1 MITIVLENFGI
12 LGFWIPVV
20 TDLIFPFWVEDFYKI
35 FNRIKIMEGNTLVF
49 TLNWKLFFFCN
60 TDVVKAS
67 TFLNLLFW
75 LPSSA
80 LSFFEI
86 FEKSSIIQFQ
96 IKDNSN
102 RIFPPCTINFYLK
115 IENLQYLIEISK
127 HSLNVIRLNRN
138 IKTNNE

>member
-1 MITIVLENFGI
+1 MASSKAKIVFYNFAKRISYMNSYKMITIVLENFGI
-12 LGFWIPVV
+12 LGFSIPVV

-96 IKDNSN
+96 IKDYSN
-102 RIFPPCTINFYLK
+102 TP
-115 IENLQYLIEISK
+115 IEFSPHVQ
-127 HSLNVIRLNRN
+127 
-138 IKTNNE
+138 